1 MFTVLQRLVLDLWQQ
16 ENDNV
21 SSRETNYNIL
31 LKLINLVACTK
42 YQITQQLIGVR
53 MTYVYDEMVRHLLIS
68 IYSGIILFSSS
79 RSVACPSG
87 RSGTTKC
94 ADIS

>member
-31 LKLINLVACTK
+31 WN
-42 YQITQQLIGVR
+42 
-53 MTYVYDEMVRHLLIS
+53 
-68 IYSGIILFSSS
+68 
-79 RSVACPSG
+79 
-87 RSGTTKC
+87 
-94 ADIS
+94 